1 MNVWSYIPM
10 SISHLALSL
19 VLFRFQCERWRKLLL
34 SRFSLWWRV
43 VEGRRGRRSW
53 GWTDVTREDGR
64 DKACDLQLQSGSRTA
79 IVSCCQTQT
88 KIMDS
93 PQFSNLDFI
102 TTTLLPF
109 YLLHIVWKLVLM
121 SHLYFLI
128 LAFSTNYWPIK
139 MICLVTLFDRK
150 LEVFKYS
157 PNWTIDF
164 CPLKM

>member
-109 YLLHIVWKLVLM
+109 
-121 SHLYFLI
+121 SHSFKISLNVEFI
-128 LAFSTNYWPIK
+128 FFNVGISTNFWPIK
-139 MICLVTLFDRK
+139 MTCLVTLFDRQ

-157 PNWTIDF
+157 PNWTIF
-164 CPLKM
+164 EF